1 METEPDRARGSIAVP
16 ASTAAPLVASVG
28 VTLLLAGLVTN
39 ATVSALGAILFVS
52 GAVAWFREVLPHERH
67 EPVALERPPASIAPA
82 RRAVSRLATA
92 AGPHRARLPV
102 EVYPLS
108 AGIRGGIAG
117 GVAMAALAA
126 LHGLINHGS
135 LWYTINLLAAAA
147 SAQLSNASAEALRA
161 FSAKGLGLALVIH
174 SALSLLV
181 GLLYGALLP
190 MFPRRPVWWGG
201 LVAPLLWTGLIAAT
215 LDLINP
221 ALNQRIEWS
230 WFLASQIAFGLV
242 AGLVVARSARIA
254 TFQHAS
260 LAHRAGLETQDER

>member
-1 METEPDRARGSIAVP
+1 MDAERDRARASIAVP

-52 GAVAWFREVLPHERH
+52 GAVTWFREVLPHERH
-67 EPVALERPPASIAPA
+67 EPAVLERPPEPIVPV
-82 RRAVSRLATA
+82 RRAVRRLATA

-102 EVYPLS
+102 EVYTLS

-117 GVAMAALAA
+117 GVAMAALAG

-135 LWYTINLLAAAA
+135 LWYTVNLLAAAA

-161 FSAKGLGLALVIH
+161 FSAEGVVLALVIH

-181 GLLYGALLP
+181 GLLYGAILP
-190 MFPRRPVWWGG
+190 MFPRRPVLWGG
-201 LVAPLLWTGLIAAT
+201 LVAPLLWTALIAAT

-221 ALNQRIEWS
+221 ALNRRIEWP
-230 WFLASQIAFGLV
+230 WFLASQIAFGVV
-242 AGLVVARSARIA
+242 AGLVVARSARVA
-254 TFQHAS
+254 TTQQGP
-260 LAHRAGLETQDER
+260 LAHRGLDARDDR

>member
-1 METEPDRARGSIAVP
+1 MEAERDRARGSIAVP

-39 ATVSALGAILFVS
+39 AAVSAVGAVLFVS
-52 GAVAWFREVLPHERH
+52 GALAWFREVLPQERH
-67 EPVALERPPASIAPA
+67 EPAALERPPEQITQV
-82 RRAVSRLATA
+82 RHAVRRLATA

-117 GVAMAALAA
+117 GIAMAVLAG

-135 LWYTINLLAAAA
+135 LWYTINLLAAAG
-147 SAQLSNASAEALRA
+147 SSTLSNASPEALRA
-161 FSAKGLGLALVIH
+161 FNAEGLVLAFVIH
-174 SALSLLV
+174 AVISLLV

-190 MFPRRPVWWGG
+190 MVPRHPVWWGG
-201 LVAPLLWTGLIAAT
+201 LVVPLLWTGLIAAT

-221 ALNQRIEWS
+221 ALNRRIEWP

-242 AGLVVARSARIA
+242 AGLVVTRSARIA
-254 TFQHAS
+254 TFQPAS
-260 LAHRAGLETQDER
+260 FTRGAPLETQDER

>member
-1 METEPDRARGSIAVP
+1 MDAEREGPRGSIAVP
-16 ASTAAPLVASVG
+16 AATAAPLVASVG

-39 ATVSALGAILFVS
+39 ATVSAVGAILFVS

-67 EPVALERPPASIAPA
+67 EPAALERPPEPIAPA
-82 RRAVSRLATA
+82 RRAVRRLATG

-126 LHGLINHGS
+126 LHGLVSHGS

-147 SAQLSNASAEALRA
+147 SSELSNAGPDALRA
-161 FSAKGLGLALVIH
+161 FSAEGLVLALVIH

-190 MFPRRPVWWGG
+190 MFPRHPAWWGG
-201 LVAPLLWTGLIAAT
+201 VVAPLLWTGLIAAT

-242 AGLVVARSARIA
+242 AGLVVSRSARIA
-254 TFQHAS
+254 TFQHVS
-260 LAHRAGLETQDER
+260 LAERAGLETQDES

>member
-1 METEPDRARGSIAVP
+1 MEAERDRARGSVAVP

-39 ATVSALGAILFVS
+39 ATVSAVGGVLFVA

-67 EPVALERPPASIAPA
+67 EPAALERPPEPIVQV
-82 RRAVSRLATA
+82 RHAVRRLATA

-117 GVAMAALAA
+117 GVAMAALAG

-147 SAQLSNASAEALRA
+147 SATLSNESAEALKA
-161 FSAKGLGLALVIH
+161 FSAEGLVLALVIH
-174 SALSLLV
+174 SVLSLLV

-190 MFPRRPVWWGG
+190 MFPRYKAWWGG

-221 ALNQRIEWS
+221 ALNRRIEWS

-242 AGLVVARSARIA
+242 AGLVVTRSARIA
-254 TFQHAS
+254 TFQPAS
-260 LAHRAGLETQDER
+260 LAHRAGLETKDER

>member
-1 METEPDRARGSIAVP
+1 METERDRARASIAVP
-16 ASTAAPLVASVG
+16 AATAAPLVASVG
-28 VTLLLAGLVTN
+28 VTLVLSGLVTN

-52 GAVAWFREVLPHERH
+52 AAVAWFREVLPHERH
-67 EPVALERPPASIAPA
+67 EPAALERPPAPIAPV
-82 RRAVSRLATA
+82 RRAVRRLATA

-117 GVAMAALAA
+117 GVAMAALAV
-126 LHGLINHGS
+126 LHGLINHAS

-147 SAQLSNASAEALRA
+147 SARLSSASPEALLA
-161 FSAKGLGLALVIH
+161 FSAEGLALALVIH
-174 SALSLLV
+174 SVLSVMV

-190 MFPRRPVWWGG
+190 MFPRRPVLWGG
-201 LVAPLLWTGLIAAT
+201 VVAPLLWTGLIAAT

-221 ALNQRIEWS
+221 ALNQRIEWP

-242 AGLVVARSARIA
+242 AGLVVTRSARIA

-260 LAHRAGLETQDER
+260 FAHRAGLETQDEQ